1 MLLQPGLNLGMF
13 VSTVIVH
20 HQMQRYIAGKLLI
33 QTSQK
38 YQKLP
43 IAMPGKALTDHF
55 ALGHFQSGKQR
66 RSTIA
71 FVKMRNR
78 SAAAFFYA
86 SSEGLVGDS

>member
-38 YQKLP
+38 FQKLP
-43 IAMPGKALTDHF
+43 IAMPGEALSDHF
-55 ALGHFQSGKQR
+55 ALSHFQRGK
-66 RSTIA
+66 
-71 FVKMRNR
+71 
-78 SAAAFFYA
+78 
-86 SSEGLVGDS
+86 